1 VPLVEK
7 VLNEIKK
14 YNKVS
19 SCLTAWEH
27 IPAKPAVYEG
37 FPEWIEDKLV
47 YILRE
52 KGITKL
58 YSHQASALRLI
69 KEGKNVVVV
78 TPTASGKTLC
88 YNLPVLDS
96 ILKDKNSRAIY
107 LFPTKALSQDQLT
120 ELYQLVSA
128 LDEGIKTYTYDG
140 DTPSSARQAI
150 RKQGHI
156 VITNPDMLHLG
167 ILPHHTKWLELFR
180 NLKYVVI
187 DEIHIYRGV
196 FGSHVANVIRR
207 LKRICKFYGSNPQFI
222 CCSATIANPRELSQ
236 KIVGEEFVLVDNNG
250 APQGEKQ
257 FLFYNP
263 PVINKELGIRKS
275 LVKEVA
281 RFVAYFL
288 NYDVQTIVFAR
299 SRLTTEVLT
308 SYMKDF
314 LTKTGR
320 SKDVVRGYRGGYLP
334 DLRREIEK
342 GLKNGEIKGVVSTN
356 ALELGIDIGQL
367 DACFMAGYPGTIS
380 STWQQAGRAGR
391 RADTSIAML
400 VASSNPLD
408 QFVINHP
415 HYFFGE
421 SPESAV
427 IDPDNLSILI
437 SHIRCASFEL
447 PFEEGEDFGTKKLRE
462 ILEYLEKKGVLHFV
476 EKKWYWMSE
485 VYPTDEISLRSASV
499 DNFVIIDTTDQ
510 QEQVIGEVDK
520 ASVPTLIY
528 EGAIY
533 LHEGEQYAIQKLDYQ
548 NQKAYAKRVKV
559 NYYTD
564 AQTETNIKVL
574 EEFER
579 AEELNM
585 EHAYGEVKIT
595 THTTCYKKIKF
606 YTHENIGFGEISLP
620 PEEMHTTAYWL
631 SLSRDISGLLER
643 QESEVTSFNISSG
656 LLALANVLIN
666 VAPIYVMCDP
676 QDVRAVSEV
685 RSIFTGKPT
694 IYIYDN
700 YPGGVGFS
708 EKMFELRRDL
718 LQAALELI
726 QGCGCEKGCPS
737 CVGPI
742 DEVGIKGKESA
753 LIILR
758 EALN

>member
-1 VPLVEK
+1 MSTEII
-7 VLNEIKK
+7 LNELKK

-19 SCLTAWEH
+19 SRFTAWRH
-27 IPAKPAVYEG
+27 IPAKPGIYEE
-37 FPEWIEDKLV
+37 FPEWIEGKLISV
-47 YILRE
+47 LKE
-52 KGITKL
+52 KGISKL
-58 YSHQASALRLI
+58 YSHQVSALESI
-69 KEGKNVVVV
+69 KNHKNVVVV

-96 ILKDKNSRAIY
+96 ILKDENSRALY
-107 LFPTKALSQDQLT
+107 MFPTKALSQDQLT

-150 RKQGHI
+150 RKKGHI

-167 ILPHHTKWLELFR
+167 ILPHHTKWMDFFV

-196 FGSHVANVIRR
+196 FGSHLANVVRR
-207 LKRICKFYGSNPQFI
+207 LKRICRFYGSNPQFI
-222 CCSATIANPRELSQ
+222 CCSATIANPQELSQ
-236 KIVGEEFVLVDNNG
+236 KIVGEDFVLVDNNG
-250 APQGEKQ
+250 APQGEKH

-275 LVKEVA
+275 LIKEVA

-288 NYDVQTIVFAR
+288 NYDIQTIIFAR

-308 SYMKDF
+308 SYLKDF
-314 LTKTGR
+314 LVKTGR
-320 SKDVVRGYRGGYLP
+320 SKDIVRGYRGGYLP
-334 DLRREIEK
+334 NLRREIEK
-342 GLKNGEIKGVVSTN
+342 GLKDGEIKGVVSTN

-391 RADTSIAML
+391 RSNSSIAIL

-415 HYFFGE
+415 DYFFGE

-427 IDPDNLSILI
+427 IDPDNLSILV

-447 PFEEGEDFGTKKLRE
+447 PFEEGEDFGTKKLRDV
-462 ILEYLEKKGVLHFV
+462 LEYLEKEGVLHCV

-485 VYPTDEISLRSASV
+485 VYPTEEISLRSASV
-499 DNFVIIDTTDQ
+499 DNFVIIDTTEQ

-520 ASVPTLIY
+520 ASVPNLVY

-533 LHEGEQYAIQKLDYQ
+533 LHEGEQYAIHRLDYQ
-548 NQKAYAKRVKV
+548 NQKAYAERVKV

-564 AQTETNIKVL
+564 AQDETNIKVL
-574 EEFER
+574 DVFEKG
-579 AEELNM
+579 EELNM
-585 EHAYGEVKIT
+585 EHAYGEVAIT
-595 THTTCYKKIKF
+595 TVSTGYKKIKF

-631 SLSRDISGLLER
+631 VLTNDIGELLEL
-643 QESEVTSFNISSG
+643 QESENTSFNLSSG
-656 LLALANVLIN
+656 LLALSNVLIN
-666 VAPIYVMCDP
+666 VVPLYVMCDP
-676 QDVRAVSEV
+676 QDIRAVSEV
-685 RSIFTGKPT
+685 RSPFTGGPT

-708 EKMFELRRDL
+708 EKMFELRRPL
-718 LQAALELI
+718 LQAAQELI
-726 QGCGCEKGCPS
+726 LGCGCEKGCPS

-753 LIILR
+753 LLILG
-758 EALN
+758 EALS

>member
-1 VPLVEK
+1 MPVEK
-7 VLNEIKK
+7 ILNELKK
-14 YNKVS
+14 YNKINS
-19 SCLTAWEH
+19 RFTNWRH
-27 IPAKPAVYEG
+27 IPAKSGIYEE
-37 FPEWIEDKLV
+37 FPEWVEDRLV
-47 YILRE
+47 RILKD
-52 KGITKL
+52 KGISKL
-58 YSHQASALRLI
+58 YSHQASALEFIRN
-69 KEGKNVVVV
+69 KKNVVVV

-96 ILKDKNSRAIY
+96 ILRDKNSRALY

-128 LDEGIKTYTYDG
+128 LDEGIRTYTYDG

-150 RKQGHI
+150 RKKGH
-156 VITNPDMLHLG
+156 VVVTNPDMLHLG
-167 ILPHHTKWLELFR
+167 ILPHHTKWMDFFV

-187 DEIHIYRGV
+187 DEVHIYRGV
-196 FGSHVANVIRR
+196 FGSHLANVIRR
-207 LKRICKFYGSNPQFI
+207 LKRICRFYGSNPQFI
-222 CCSATIANPRELSQ
+222 CCSATIANPQELSQ
-236 KIVGEEFVLVDNNG
+236 KIVGEEFILVDNNG
-250 APQGEKQ
+250 APQGEKH

-275 LVKEVA
+275 LIKEVA

-288 NYDVQTIVFAR
+288 NYDIQTIIFAR

-308 SYMKDF
+308 SYLKDF
-314 LTKTGR
+314 LAKTGR
-320 SKDVVRGYRGGYLP
+320 SKDMVRGYRGGYLP
-334 DLRREIEK
+334 NLRREIEK
-342 GLKNGEIKGVVSTN
+342 GLKDGEIKGVVSTN

-391 RADTSIAML
+391 RSKSSIAIL

-415 HYFFGE
+415 DYFFGE

-427 IDPDNLSILI
+427 IDPDNLSILV

-447 PFEEGEDFGTKKLRE
+447 PFEEGEDFGTKKLRDV
-462 ILEYLEKKGVLHFV
+462 LEYLEKEGVLHYV

-485 VYPTDEISLRSASV
+485 IYPTEEISLRSASV
-499 DNFVIIDTTDQ
+499 DNFVIIDTTNQ
-510 QEQVIGEVDK
+510 QEQVIGEMDK

-533 LHEGEQYAIQKLDYQ
+533 LHEGEQYAIHRLDYQ
-548 NQKAYAKRVKV
+548 NQKAYAEKVKV

-574 EEFER
+574 DVFEKSEES
-579 AEELNM
+579 NI
-585 EHAYGEVKIT
+585 EHAYGEVVIT
-595 THTTCYKKIKF
+595 ILSACYKKIKF

-631 SLSRDISGLLER
+631 ALADDSRELLKHL
-643 QESEVTSFNISSG
+643 ESEGTSFNLSSG
-656 LLALANVLIN
+656 LLALSNVLIN
-666 VAPIYVMCDP
+666 VVPLYVMCDP
-676 QDVRAVSEV
+676 QDIRAVSEV
-685 RSIFTGKPT
+685 RSPFTGEPT

-708 EKMFELRRDL
+708 EKMFELRRLL
-718 LQAALELI
+718 LQAAQELI
-726 QGCGCEKGCPS
+726 LGCGCEKGCPS

-753 LIILR
+753 LLILR
-758 EALN
+758 EALS

>member
-1 VPLVEK
+1 MPVEK
-7 VLNEIKK
+7 ILNELKK
-14 YNKVS
+14 YNKIS
-19 SCLTAWEH
+19 SRFTAWRH
-27 IPAKPAVYEG
+27 IPAKSGIYEE
-37 FPEWIEDKLV
+37 FPEWIEDKLIR
-47 YILRE
+47 ILKE
-52 KGITKL
+52 KGISKL
-58 YSHQASALRLI
+58 YSHQASALEFIRN
-69 KEGKNVVVV
+69 KKNVVVV

-88 YNLPVLDS
+88 YNLPVLNS
-96 ILKDKNSRAIY
+96 ILKDENSRALY

-150 RKQGHI
+150 RKKGHI
-156 VITNPDMLHLG
+156 VVTNPDMLHLG
-167 ILPHHTKWLELFR
+167 ILPHHTKWMDFFG

-196 FGSHVANVIRR
+196 FGSHLANVVRR
-207 LKRICKFYGSNPQFI
+207 LKRICRFYGSSPQFI

-236 KIVGEEFVLVDNNG
+236 KIVGEEFILIDNNG
-250 APQGEKQ
+250 APQGEKH

-275 LVKEVA
+275 LIKEVA

-288 NYDVQTIVFAR
+288 NYDIQTIIFAR

-308 SYMKDF
+308 SYLKDF
-314 LTKTGR
+314 LVKTGR
-320 SKDVVRGYRGGYLP
+320 PKDMVRGYRGGYLP
-334 DLRREIEK
+334 NLRREIEK
-342 GLKNGEIKGVVSTN
+342 GLKDGEIKGVVSTN

-391 RADTSIAML
+391 RSNSSIAIL

-415 HYFFGE
+415 DYFFGE

-427 IDPDNLSILI
+427 IDPDNLSILV

-447 PFEEGEDFGTKKLRE
+447 PFEEGEDFGTKKLRDV
-462 ILEYLEKKGVLHFV
+462 LEYLEKEGVLHCV

-485 VYPTDEISLRSASV
+485 VYPSEEISLRSASV

-510 QEQVIGEVDK
+510 QEQVIGEMDK

-533 LHEGEQYAIQKLDYQ
+533 LHEGEQYAIHRLDYQ
-548 NQKAYAKRVKV
+548 NQKAYAERVKV

-574 EEFER
+574 DIFEKG
-579 AEELNM
+579 EELNM
-585 EHAYGEVKIT
+585 EHTYGEVAIT
-595 THTTCYKKIKF
+595 TVSTCYKKIKF

-631 SLSRDISGLLER
+631 ALTNDISELLEL
-643 QESEVTSFNISSG
+643 QESENTSFNLSNG
-656 LLALANVLIN
+656 LLALANVIIN
-666 VAPIYVMCDP
+666 VVPLYVMCDP
-676 QDVRAVSEV
+676 QDIRVVSEV
-685 RSIFTGKPT
+685 RSPFNGKPT

-708 EKMFELRRDL
+708 EKMFELRQPL
-718 LQAALELI
+718 LQAAQELI
-726 QGCGCEKGCPS
+726 LGCGCEKGCPS

-753 LIILR
+753 LLILR
-758 EALN
+758 EALS

>member
-1 VPLVEK
+1 MPVEK
-7 VLNEIKK
+7 ILNELKK
-14 YNKVS
+14 YNKINS
-19 SCLTAWEH
+19 RFTNWRH
-27 IPAKPAVYEG
+27 IPAKSGIYEE
-37 FPEWIEDKLV
+37 FPEWVEDRLV
-47 YILRE
+47 RILKD
-52 KGITKL
+52 KGISKL
-58 YSHQASALRLI
+58 YSHQASALEFIRN
-69 KEGKNVVVV
+69 KKNVVVV

-96 ILKDKNSRAIY
+96 ILRDKNSRALY

-128 LDEGIKTYTYDG
+128 LDEGIRTYTYDG

-150 RKQGHI
+150 RKKGHI
-156 VITNPDMLHLG
+156 VVTNPDMLHLG
-167 ILPHHTKWLELFR
+167 ILPHHTKWMDFFV

-187 DEIHIYRGV
+187 DEVHIYRGV
-196 FGSHVANVIRR
+196 FGSHLANVIRR
-207 LKRICKFYGSNPQFI
+207 LKRICRFYGSNPQFI
-222 CCSATIANPRELSQ
+222 CCSATIANPQELSQ
-236 KIVGEEFVLVDNNG
+236 KIVGEEFILVDNNG
-250 APQGEKQ
+250 APQGEKH

-275 LVKEVA
+275 LIKEVA

-288 NYDVQTIVFAR
+288 NYDIQTIIFAR

-308 SYMKDF
+308 SYLKDF
-314 LTKTGR
+314 LAKTGR
-320 SKDVVRGYRGGYLP
+320 SKDMVRGYRGGYLP
-334 DLRREIEK
+334 NLRREIEK
-342 GLKNGEIKGVVSTN
+342 GLKDGEIKGVVSTN

-391 RADTSIAML
+391 RSKSSIAIL

-415 HYFFGE
+415 DYFFGE

-427 IDPDNLSILI
+427 IDPDNLSILV

-447 PFEEGEDFGTKKLRE
+447 PFEEGEDFGTKKLRDV
-462 ILEYLEKKGVLHFV
+462 LEYLEKEGVLHYV

-485 VYPTDEISLRSASV
+485 IYPTEEISLRSASV

-510 QEQVIGEVDK
+510 QEQVIGEMDK

-533 LHEGEQYAIQKLDYQ
+533 LHEGEQYAIHRLDYQ
-548 NQKAYAKRVKV
+548 NQKAYAEKVKV

-574 EEFER
+574 DVFEKSEES
-579 AEELNM
+579 NI
-585 EHAYGEVKIT
+585 EHAYGEVVIT
-595 THTTCYKKIKF
+595 ILSACYKKIKF

-631 SLSRDISGLLER
+631 ALADDSRELLKHL
-643 QESEVTSFNISSG
+643 ESEGTSFNLSSG
-656 LLALANVLIN
+656 LLALSNVLIN
-666 VAPIYVMCDP
+666 VVPLYVMCDP
-676 QDVRAVSEV
+676 QDIRAVSEV
-685 RSIFTGKPT
+685 RSPFTGEPT

-708 EKMFELRRDL
+708 EKMFELRRPL
-718 LQAALELI
+718 LQAAQELI
-726 QGCGCEKGCPS
+726 LGCGCEKGCPS

-753 LIILR
+753 LLILR
-758 EALN
+758 EALS

>member
-1 VPLVEK
+1 MSTEK
-7 VLNEIKK
+7 ILNELKK
-14 YNKVS
+14 YNKIS
-19 SCLTAWEH
+19 SRFTDWKH
-27 IPAKPAVYEG
+27 IPAKSGIYEE
-37 FPEWIEDKLV
+37 FPEWTEDRLV
-47 YILRE
+47 RVLKE
-52 KGITKL
+52 KGINKL
-58 YSHQASALRLI
+58 YSHQVSALELI
-69 KEGKNVVVV
+69 RNKKNVVVV

-96 ILKDKNSRAIY
+96 ILKDENSRALY

-120 ELYQLVSA
+120 ELYQLVSS

-150 RKQGHI
+150 RKKGHI
-156 VITNPDMLHLG
+156 VVTNPDMLHLG
-167 ILPHHTKWLELFR
+167 ILPHHTKWMDFFV

-187 DEIHIYRGV
+187 DEVHIYRGV
-196 FGSHVANVIRR
+196 FGSHLANVIRR
-207 LKRICKFYGSNPQFI
+207 LKRICRFYGSSPQFI

-236 KIVGEEFVLVDNNG
+236 NIVGEEFVLVDNNG
-250 APQGEKQ
+250 APQGEKH

-275 LVKEVA
+275 LIKEVA

-288 NYDVQTIVFAR
+288 NYNIQTIIFAR

-308 SYMKDF
+308 SYLKDF
-314 LTKTGR
+314 LAKTGR
-320 SKDVVRGYRGGYLP
+320 PKDIVRGYRGGYLP
-334 DLRREIEK
+334 NLRREIEK
-342 GLKNGEIKGVVSTN
+342 GLKDGEIKGVVSTN

-391 RADTSIAML
+391 RSNSSIAIL

-408 QFVINHP
+408 QFVINHSD
-415 HYFFGE
+415 YFFGE

-427 IDPDNLSILI
+427 IDPDNLSILV

-447 PFEEGEDFGTKKLRE
+447 PFEEGEDFGTKKLRDV
-462 ILEYLEKKGVLHFV
+462 LEYLEKEGVLHRV

-485 VYPTDEISLRSASV
+485 VYPTEEISLRSASV
-499 DNFVIIDTTDQ
+499 DNFVIIDTTEQ
-510 QEQVIGEVDK
+510 QEQVIGEMDK

-533 LHEGEQYAIQKLDYQ
+533 LHEGEQYAIHRLDYQ
-548 NQKAYAKRVKV
+548 NQKAYAERVKV

-564 AQTETNIKVL
+564 AQDETNIKVL
-574 EEFER
+574 DIFEKG
-579 AEELNM
+579 EELNM
-585 EHAYGEVKIT
+585 EHAYGEVAIT
-595 THTTCYKKIKF
+595 TVSTCYKKIKF

-620 PEEMHTTAYWL
+620 QEEMHTTAYWL
-631 SLSRDISGLLER
+631 ALTNDISELLKL
-643 QESEVTSFNISSG
+643 QESENTSFNLSSG
-656 LLALANVLIN
+656 LLALSNVLIN
-666 VAPIYVMCDP
+666 VVPLYVMCDP
-676 QDVRAVSEV
+676 QDIRAVSEV
-685 RSIFTGKPT
+685 RSPFTGKPT

-708 EKMFELRRDL
+708 EKMFELRRSL
-718 LQAALELI
+718 LQAAQELI
-726 QGCGCEKGCPS
+726 LGCGCEKGCPS

-742 DEVGIKGKESA
+742 DEVGKKGKGSA
-753 LIILR
+753 LLILR
-758 EALN
+758 EALS

>member
-1 VPLVEK
+1 MPVEK
-7 VLNEIKK
+7 ILNELKK
-14 YNKVS
+14 YNKINS
-19 SCLTAWEH
+19 RFTNWRH
-27 IPAKPAVYEG
+27 IPAKSGIYEE
-37 FPEWIEDKLV
+37 FPEWVEDRLV
-47 YILRE
+47 RILKD
-52 KGITKL
+52 KGISKL
-58 YSHQASALRLI
+58 YSHQASALEFIRN
-69 KEGKNVVVV
+69 KKNVVVV

-96 ILKDKNSRAIY
+96 ILRDKNSRALY

-128 LDEGIKTYTYDG
+128 LDEGIRTYTYDG

-150 RKQGHI
+150 RKKGHI
-156 VITNPDMLHLG
+156 VVTNPDMLHLG
-167 ILPHHTKWLELFR
+167 ILPHHTKWMDFFV

-187 DEIHIYRGV
+187 DEVHIYRGV
-196 FGSHVANVIRR
+196 FGSHLANVIRR
-207 LKRICKFYGSNPQFI
+207 LKRICRFYGSNPQFI
-222 CCSATIANPRELSQ
+222 CCSATIANPQELSQ

-250 APQGEKQ
+250 APQGEKH

-275 LVKEVA
+275 LIKEVA

-288 NYDVQTIVFAR
+288 NYDIQTIIFAR

-308 SYMKDF
+308 SYLKDF
-314 LTKTGR
+314 LAKTGR
-320 SKDVVRGYRGGYLP
+320 SKDMVRGYRGGYLP
-334 DLRREIEK
+334 NLRREIEK
-342 GLKNGEIKGVVSTN
+342 GLKDGEIKGVVSTN

-391 RADTSIAML
+391 RSKSSIAIL

-415 HYFFGE
+415 DYFFGE

-427 IDPDNLSILI
+427 IDPDNLSILV

-447 PFEEGEDFGTKKLRE
+447 PFEEGEDFGTNKLRDV
-462 ILEYLEKKGVLHFV
+462 LEYLEKEGVLHYV

-485 VYPTDEISLRSASV
+485 IYPTEEISLRSASV

-510 QEQVIGEVDK
+510 QEQVIGEMDK
-520 ASVPTLIY
+520 ASVPILIY

-533 LHEGEQYAIQKLDYQ
+533 LHEGEQYAIHRLDYQ
-548 NQKAYAKRVKV
+548 NQKAYAEKVKV

-574 EEFER
+574 DVFEKSEES
-579 AEELNM
+579 NI
-585 EHAYGEVKIT
+585 EHAYGEVVIT
-595 THTTCYKKIKF
+595 ILSACYKKIKF

-631 SLSRDISGLLER
+631 ALADDSRER
-643 QESEVTSFNISSG
+643 LKRLESEGTSFNLSSG
-656 LLALANVLIN
+656 LLALSNVLIN
-666 VAPIYVMCDP
+666 VVPLYVMCDP
-676 QDVRAVSEV
+676 QDIRAVSEV
-685 RSIFTGKPT
+685 RSPFTGEPT

-708 EKMFELRRDL
+708 EKMFELRRLL
-718 LQAALELI
+718 LQAAQELI
-726 QGCGCEKGCPS
+726 LGCGCEKGCPS

-753 LIILR
+753 LLILR
-758 EALN
+758 EALS

>member
-1 VPLVEK
+1 MPVEK
-7 VLNEIKK
+7 ILNELKK
-14 YNKVS
+14 YNKIS
-19 SCLTAWEH
+19 SRFTAWRH
-27 IPAKPAVYEG
+27 IPAKSGIYEE
-37 FPEWIEDKLV
+37 FPEWIEDKLIR
-47 YILRE
+47 ILKE
-52 KGITKL
+52 KGISKL
-58 YSHQASALRLI
+58 YSHQASALEFIRN
-69 KEGKNVVVV
+69 KKNVVVV

-88 YNLPVLDS
+88 YNLPVLNS
-96 ILKDKNSRAIY
+96 ILKDENSRALY

-150 RKQGHI
+150 RKKGHI
-156 VITNPDMLHLG
+156 VVTNPDMLHLG
-167 ILPHHTKWLELFR
+167 ILPHHTKWSDFFG

-196 FGSHVANVIRR
+196 FGSHLANVVRR
-207 LKRICKFYGSNPQFI
+207 LKRICRFYGSSPQFI

-236 KIVGEEFVLVDNNG
+236 KIVGEEFILIDNNG
-250 APQGEKQ
+250 APQGEKH

-275 LVKEVA
+275 LIKEVA

-288 NYDVQTIVFAR
+288 NYDIQTIIFAR

-308 SYMKDF
+308 SYLKDF
-314 LTKTGR
+314 LVKTGR
-320 SKDVVRGYRGGYLP
+320 PKDMVRGYRGGYLP
-334 DLRREIEK
+334 NLRREIEK
-342 GLKNGEIKGVVSTN
+342 GLKDGEIKGVVSTN

-391 RADTSIAML
+391 RSNSSIAIL

-415 HYFFGE
+415 DYFFGE

-427 IDPDNLSILI
+427 IDPDNLSILV

-447 PFEEGEDFGTKKLRE
+447 PFEEGEDFGTKKLRDV
-462 ILEYLEKKGVLHFV
+462 LEHLEKEGVLHCV

-485 VYPTDEISLRSASV
+485 VYPSEEISLRSASV

-510 QEQVIGEVDK
+510 QEQVIGEMDK

-533 LHEGEQYAIQKLDYQ
+533 LHEGEQYAIHRLDYQ
-548 NQKAYAKRVKV
+548 NQKAYAERVKV

-574 EEFER
+574 DIFEKG
-579 AEELNM
+579 EELNM
-585 EHAYGEVKIT
+585 EHTYGEVAIT
-595 THTTCYKKIKF
+595 TVSTCYKKIKF

-631 SLSRDISGLLER
+631 ALTSDISELLEL
-643 QESEVTSFNISSG
+643 QESENTSFNLSNG
-656 LLALANVLIN
+656 LLALANVIIN
-666 VAPIYVMCDP
+666 VVPLYVMCDP
-676 QDVRAVSEV
+676 QDIRVVSEV
-685 RSIFTGKPT
+685 RSPFNGKPT

-708 EKMFELRRDL
+708 EKMFELRRPL
-718 LQAALELI
+718 LKAAQELI
-726 QGCGCEKGCPS
+726 LGCGCEKGCPS

-753 LIILR
+753 LLILR
-758 EALN
+758 EALS

>member
-1 VPLVEK
+1 MAVEK
-7 VLNEIKK
+7 ILNELKK

-19 SCLTAWEH
+19 SRFTDWRH
-27 IPAKPAVYEG
+27 IPAKSGIYEE
-37 FPEWIEDKLV
+37 FPEWVEDRLV
-47 YILRE
+47 RILKN
-52 KGITKL
+52 KGISKL
-58 YSHQASALRLI
+58 YSHQASALEFIRN
-69 KEGKNVVVV
+69 KNNVVVV

-96 ILKDKNSRAIY
+96 ILRDENSRALY

-128 LDEGIKTYTYDG
+128 LDEGIRTYTYDG

-150 RKQGHI
+150 RKKGHI
-156 VITNPDMLHLG
+156 VVTNPDMLHLG
-167 ILPHHTKWLELFR
+167 ILPHHTKWMDFFV

-187 DEIHIYRGV
+187 DEVHIYRGV
-196 FGSHVANVIRR
+196 FGSHLANVIRR
-207 LKRICKFYGSNPQFI
+207 LKRICRFYGSNPQFI
-222 CCSATIANPRELSQ
+222 CCSATIANPQELSQ
-236 KIVGEEFVLVDNNG
+236 KIAGEEFILVDNNG
-250 APQGEKQ
+250 APQGEKH

-275 LVKEVA
+275 LIKEVA

-288 NYDVQTIVFAR
+288 NYNIQTIIFAR

-308 SYMKDF
+308 SYLKDF
-314 LTKTGR
+314 LAKTGR
-320 SKDVVRGYRGGYLP
+320 SKDIVRGYRGGYLSN
-334 DLRREIEK
+334 LRREIEK
-342 GLKNGEIKGVVSTN
+342 GLKDGEIKGVVSTN

-391 RADTSIAML
+391 RSNSSIAIL

-415 HYFFGE
+415 DYFFGE

-427 IDPDNLSILI
+427 IDPDNLSILV

-447 PFEEGEDFGTKKLRE
+447 PFEEGEDFGTKKLRDV
-462 ILEYLEKKGVLHFV
+462 LEYLEKEGVLHCV
-476 EKKWYWMSE
+476 EKKWHWMSE
-485 VYPTDEISLRSASV
+485 IYPTEEISLRSASV

-520 ASVPTLIY
+520 ASVPILIY

-533 LHEGEQYAIQKLDYQ
+533 LHEGEQYAIHRLDYQ
-548 NQKAYAKRVKV
+548 NQKAYAEKVKV

-574 EEFER
+574 DVFEKGEES
-579 AEELNM
+579 NM
-585 EHAYGEVKIT
+585 EHAYGEVAVT
-595 THTTCYKKIKF
+595 TLSTCYKKIKF

-631 SLSRDISGLLER
+631 ALTDDSRELLKR
-643 QESEVTSFNISSG
+643 LESEGTSFNLSSG
-656 LLALANVLIN
+656 LLALSNVLIH
-666 VAPIYVMCDP
+666 VVPLYVMCDP
-676 QDVRAVSEV
+676 QDIRAVSEV
-685 RSIFTGKPT
+685 RSPFTGEPT

-708 EKMFELRRDL
+708 EKMFELRRPL
-718 LQAALELI
+718 LQAAQELI
-726 QGCGCEKGCPS
+726 LCCGCEKGCPS

-753 LIILR
+753 LLILR
-758 EALN
+758 EALS

>member
-1 VPLVEK
+1 MQVEK
-7 VLNEIKK
+7 ILNELKK
-14 YNKVS
+14 YNKIS
-19 SCLTAWEH
+19 SHFTAWRH
-27 IPAKPAVYEG
+27 IPAKSGIYEE
-37 FPEWIEDKLV
+37 FPEWTEDKLV
-47 YILRE
+47 RILKE
-52 KGITKL
+52 KGISKL
-58 YSHQASALRLI
+58 YSHQASALESI
-69 KEGKNVVVV
+69 KNKKNVVVV

-96 ILKDKNSRAIY
+96 ILKDENSRAIY

-150 RKQGHI
+150 RKKGHI
-156 VITNPDMLHLG
+156 VVTNPDMLHLG
-167 ILPHHTKWLELFR
+167 ILPHHTKWMDFFG

-196 FGSHVANVIRR
+196 FGSHLANVIRR
-207 LKRICKFYGSNPQFI
+207 LKRICQFYGSSPQFI

-236 KIVGEEFVLVDNNG
+236 KIVGEDFVLVDNNG
-250 APQGEKQ
+250 APQGEKH

-275 LVKEVA
+275 LIKEVA

-288 NYDVQTIVFAR
+288 DYDIQTIIFAR

-308 SYMKDF
+308 SYLKDF
-314 LTKTGR
+314 LAKTGR
-320 SKDVVRGYRGGYLP
+320 PKDMVRGYRGGYLP
-334 DLRREIEK
+334 NLRREIEK
-342 GLKNGEIKGVVSTN
+342 GLKDGEIKGVVSTN

-391 RADTSIAML
+391 RSNSSIAIL

-415 HYFFGE
+415 DYFFGE

-427 IDPDNLSILI
+427 IDPDNLSILV

-447 PFEEGEDFGTKKLRE
+447 PFEEREDFGTKKLRDV
-462 ILEYLEKKGVLHFV
+462 LEYLEKEGVLHCV

-485 VYPTDEISLRSASV
+485 IYPTEEISLRSASV

-533 LHEGEQYAIQKLDYQ
+533 LHEGEQYAIHRLDYQ
-548 NQKAYAKRVKV
+548 NQKAYAERVKV

-564 AQTETNIKVL
+564 AQDETNIKVL
-574 EEFER
+574 DVFEKG
-579 AEELNM
+579 EELNM
-585 EHAYGEVKIT
+585 EHVYGEVAIT
-595 THTTCYKKIKF
+595 TVSTCYKKIKF

-620 PEEMHTTAYWL
+620 AEEMRTTAYWL
-631 SLSRDISGLLER
+631 ALTNGISELLED
-643 QESEVTSFNISSG
+643 QESEDTSFNLSSG

-666 VAPIYVMCDP
+666 VVPLYVMCDP
-676 QDVRAVSEV
+676 QDIRAVSEV
-685 RSIFTGKPT
+685 RSPFTGKPT

-708 EKMFELRRDL
+708 EKMFELRRSL
-718 LQAALELI
+718 LQAAQELI
-726 QGCGCEKGCPS
+726 LGCGCEKGCPS

-742 DEVGIKGKESA
+742 DEVGKKGKESA
-753 LIILR
+753 LLILR
-758 EALN
+758 EALS

>member
-1 VPLVEK
+1 MSTEII
-7 VLNEIKK
+7 LNELKK

-19 SCLTAWEH
+19 SRFTAWRH
-27 IPAKPAVYEG
+27 IPAKPGIYEE
-37 FPEWIEDKLV
+37 FPEWIEGKLISV
-47 YILRE
+47 LKE
-52 KGITKL
+52 KGISKL
-58 YSHQASALRLI
+58 YSHQVSALESI
-69 KEGKNVVVV
+69 KNHKNVVVV

-96 ILKDKNSRAIY
+96 ILKDENSRALY
-107 LFPTKALSQDQLT
+107 MFPTKALSQDQLT

-150 RKQGHI
+150 RKKGHI

-167 ILPHHTKWLELFR
+167 ILPHHTKWMDFFV

-196 FGSHVANVIRR
+196 FGSHLANVVRR
-207 LKRICKFYGSNPQFI
+207 LKRICRFYGSNPQFI
-222 CCSATIANPRELSQ
+222 CCSATIANPQELSQ
-236 KIVGEEFVLVDNNG
+236 KIVGEDFVLVDNNG
-250 APQGEKQ
+250 APQGEKH

-275 LVKEVA
+275 LIKEVA

-288 NYDVQTIVFAR
+288 NYDIQTIIFAR

-308 SYMKDF
+308 SYLKDF
-314 LTKTGR
+314 LVKTGR
-320 SKDVVRGYRGGYLP
+320 SKDIVRGYRGGYLP
-334 DLRREIEK
+334 NLRREIEK
-342 GLKNGEIKGVVSTN
+342 GLKDGEIKGVVSTN

-391 RADTSIAML
+391 RSNSSIAIL

-415 HYFFGE
+415 DYFFGE

-427 IDPDNLSILI
+427 IDPDNLSILV

-447 PFEEGEDFGTKKLRE
+447 PFEEGEDFGTKKLRDV
-462 ILEYLEKKGVLHFV
+462 LEYLEKEGVLHCV

-485 VYPTDEISLRSASV
+485 VYPTEEISLRSASV
-499 DNFVIIDTTDQ
+499 DNFVIIDTTEQ

-520 ASVPTLIY
+520 ASVPNLVY

-533 LHEGEQYAIQKLDYQ
+533 LHEGEQYAIHRLDYQ
-548 NQKAYAKRVKV
+548 NQKAYAERVKV

-564 AQTETNIKVL
+564 AQDETNIKVL
-574 EEFER
+574 DVFEKG
-579 AEELNM
+579 EELNM
-585 EHAYGEVKIT
+585 EHAYGEVAIT
-595 THTTCYKKIKF
+595 TVSTGYKKIKF

-631 SLSRDISGLLER
+631 VLTNDIGELLEL
-643 QESEVTSFNISSG
+643 QESENTSFNLSSG
-656 LLALANVLIN
+656 LLALSNVLIN
-666 VAPIYVMCDP
+666 VVPLYVMCDP
-676 QDVRAVSEV
+676 QDIRAVSEV
-685 RSIFTGKPT
+685 RSPFTGGPT

-708 EKMFELRRDL
+708 EKMFELRRPL
-718 LQAALELI
+718 LQAAQELI
-726 QGCGCEKGCPS
+726 LGCGCEKGCPS

-753 LIILR
+753 LLILR
-758 EALN
+758 EALS